1 MTLLNK
7 LSGRED
13 EATTTEEGS
22 INDNRS
28 GRVRVDT
35 KISTICLLCGMAV
48 MTGECLLVING
59 NFSWERFVAEDAMG
73 YVCPGCLTRTQRLWR
88 AYGNPE
94 RTLNRVKDLE
104 LELDE
109 LELQLQDGQSPI
121 DTGGLYGLE
130 FNV

>member
-73 YVCPGCLTRTQRLWR
+73 YICPGCLTRTQRLWQTH
-88 AYGNPE
+88 GDPE
-94 RTLNRVKDLE
+94 DLE
-104 LELDE
+104 QELLKRADS
-109 LELQLQDGQSPI
+109 GFI